1 MLIVEAPAKINL
13 TLEVLS
19 KRADDYHEIRS
30 VIQTLNFC
38 DSLQISPRKD
48 VQFKS
53 NKTGWSGDQSLVAKA
68 AKRLQAATGCKTGAA
83 IKIKKRL
90 PLISGLGGDSSD
102 AAAVLLGLNQFWEL
116 GLAPEKLHT
125 LAQELGSDVSFFLSG
140 GTALMEGRG
149 EKITSLPPLPHQ
161 WVILIIPNVAAMPG
175 KTKRLY
181 GMLRP
186 CHYTD
191 GKITE
196 QLITDLKSKH
206 EFKTSSLFNTFEN
219 VAFAH
224 GEELA
229 KYHDY
234 ILKIGAPNVHLA
246 GSGPSLFTLL
256 EEKAQAEDLLLRLK
270 NHKMEAYLTDTRN
283 GL

>member
-1 MLIVEAPAKINL
+1 
-13 TLEVLS
+13 
-19 KRADDYHEIRS
+19 
-30 VIQTLNFC
+30 
-38 DSLQISPRKD
+38 
-48 VQFKS
+48 
-53 NKTGWSGDQSLVAKA
+53 
-68 AKRLQAATGCKTGAA
+68 
-83 IKIKKRL
+83 
-90 PLISGLGGDSSD
+90 
-102 AAAVLLGLNQFWEL
+102 
-116 GLAPEKLHT
+116 
-125 LAQELGSDVSFFLSG
+125 
-140 GTALMEGRG
+140 
-149 EKITSLPPLPHQ
+149 
-161 WVILIIPNVAAMPG
+161 
-175 KTKRLY
+175 
-181 GMLRP
+181 MLRP

>member
-1 MLIVEAPAKINL
+1 
-13 TLEVLS
+13 
-19 KRADDYHEIRS
+19 